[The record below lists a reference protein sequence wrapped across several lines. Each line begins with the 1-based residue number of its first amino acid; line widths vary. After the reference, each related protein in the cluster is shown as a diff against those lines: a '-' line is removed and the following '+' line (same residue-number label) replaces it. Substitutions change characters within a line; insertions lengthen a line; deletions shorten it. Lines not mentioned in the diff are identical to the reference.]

1 MTKVSIIVPIYNVEK
16 YLKRCIDT
24 ILNQTLKDIEIIL
37 ATDGGE
43 ECDEICRNYA
53 KQDKKV
59 TLVMHP
65 GSYGKAF
72 NKSLKIA
79 KGEYIGIVEADDWC
93 DPFMYEKLYSR
104 AIETKADVVKG
115 GFYFTFDDP
124 ERNFSVLYDG
134 YMENF
139 SLLDRPD
146 FLSSQPAVWSCIYNK
161 KFLLQN
167 KIFMMEERLPF
178 IDVPFHYE
186 TLFMAKNYQLLKE
199 PLYFYYQDNPEQSVR
214 NVKPLA
220 GITTEKKA
228 YEILFQKT
236 KLYDVLK
243 EGLIYATACHLR
255 WNYGRL
261 APKDIKV
268 FWNAAHEFLKSL
280 PLEDIQYTF
289 FYPEDKKFF
298 LSILNNTYTMW
309 RLKRNLKKI
318 LSIQS
323 SNTHKQL
330 CILGVKI
337 KIKKNTNVKN
347 SIQKIFSVKNSK
359 NKTRKIITVLGIK
372 LKIKNYRRIGKNK
385 RKEAENVKAQIL
397 ENARKLSNIEQSLSH
412 KDEILTSLE
421 KNVKAQIV
429 ENTQKLNNIEQFL
442 SSKNALFI
450 SLKEK
455 NKQLET
461 NLNNQTCKIQKFIN
475 NIDAEKKDILDDY
488 TIEDNTSLY
497 DENFYKIN
505 AKESYESARL
515 VIDIFKKY
523 YNPHS
528 VIDLGCGVGT
538 WLKAWQENG
547 ANEILGV
554 DANQMPE
561 NMLYISRKNLHVV
574 DFENSSFNVD
584 KKYDL
589 AQSLECLEHISP
601 QNEDKI
607 LSILYKASDLVLFS
621 AAIPMQVGTNH
632 INCHKLQY
640 WVDKF
645 KDKGYKC
652 YDIIRPECIKKN
664 IKIGSWYM
672 QNILVFAKDEKA
684 QILEEKGAIPI
695 EKPVLFYHSEILKDI
710 LTLL

>member
-16 YLKRCIDT
+16 YLRRCVDS

-37 ATDGGE
+37 ATDGGN
-43 ECDEICRNYA
+43 ECDQICQDYA
-53 KQDKKV
+53 KQDKRV
-59 TLVMHP
+59 TLVIHP

-104 AIETKADVVKG
+104 AKETKADVVKG
-115 GFYFTFDDP
+115 GFYFTFDDSK
-124 ERNFSVLYDG
+124 RNFSILYDG

-228 YEILFQKT
+228 YEILFKKT
-236 KLYDVLK
+236 NLYDDIK

-255 WNYGRL
+255 WNYERL
-261 APKDIKV
+261 SQKDIRV

-280 PLEDIQYTF
+280 PLKNVRYIYL
-289 FYPEDKKFF
+289 YPEDKSFF
-298 LSILNNTYTMW
+298 LLV
-309 RLKRNLKKI
+309 LKNQYSVFWLKKLLKNL
-318 LSIQS
+318 LSIQILK
-323 SNTHKQL
+323 NRKQF
-330 CILGVKI
+330 CILGLKI
-337 KIKKNTNVKN
+337 KIKQDWNIKNCIK
-347 SIQKIFSVKNSK
+347 KLFSVKNSK
-359 NKTRKIITVLGIK
+359 NKMRKIITFLGMK
-372 LKIKNYRRIGKNK
+372 FKIKNYRRIAKNK
-385 RKEAENVKAQIL
+385 RKEEENIKGQIL
-397 ENARKLSNIEQSLSH
+397 ENTRKLNNIEQYMSH
-412 KDEILTSLE
+412 TDTMLNFLE
-421 KNVKAQIV
+421 DSIKTQIF

-455 NKQLET
+455 NKQLEIS
-461 NLNNQTCKIQKFIN
+461 LNNQTSKIQKFIN

-561 NMLYISRKNLHVV
+561 NMLYISRENLHVV
-574 DFENSSFNVD
+574 DFEKSSFNVD

-601 QNEDKI
+601 QNEDKL

-672 QNILVFAKDEKA
+672 QNILVFAKNEKA
-684 QILEEKGAIPI
+684 QIIEAKGAIPI

>member
-53 KQDKKV
+53 KQDKRV

-178 IDVPFHYE
+178 IDAPFHYE

-236 KLYDVLK
+236 KLHDVLK

-347 SIQKIFSVKNSK
+347 SIQKIFSVKNS
-359 NKTRKIITVLGIK
+359 
-372 LKIKNYRRIGKNK
+372 
-385 RKEAENVKAQIL
+385 
-397 ENARKLSNIEQSLSH
+397 
-412 KDEILTSLE
+412 
-421 KNVKAQIV
+421 
-429 ENTQKLNNIEQFL
+429 IEQFL
-442 SSKNALFI
+442 SSKNALII

-561 NMLYISRKNLHVV
+561 NMLYISRENLHVV
-574 DFENSSFNVD
+574 DFEKSSFNVD

-601 QNEDKI
+601 QNEDKL

-672 QNILVFAKDEKA
+672 QNILVFAKNEKA
-684 QILEEKGAIPI
+684 QIIEAKGAIPI